1 MAGSGPVREP
11 MRGKKRLGLVACLAF
26 VLFYGVPLPTIP
38 LFALFEDPIHE
49 PLEEGEVVTMPEPEE
64 LGSLPVPHLAR
75 QGGGGGSCPP
85 PAILTQPQVP
95 RGELPQDELVLADPP
110 EPLLQ
115 QAPADP
121 RAPCLIED
129 MVNPGDTLSILL
141 NPYIGAGELEKFTSA
156 CKGLFNVASLRVGK
170 TYRITTVGGLL
181 QQFVYEEDDKGLL
194 VVERKGDDFAAG
206 RIPIVYDVKT
216 EALAGEIRSSLF
228 GAVERM
234 GEKPEIALRLAEI
247 FSCDVDFLRDI
258 REGDSFRV
266 LIKKRFLDS
275 ALAGYSDVLAAEFV
289 NNGKTYRGFLFHDET
304 GKATYYDAEGNS
316 LRKSFL
322 KAPLAFTRVTSGFSM
337 ARRHPVTGVVRPHPA
352 VDYGAPKGT
361 PVMAVADGVVAFNG
375 WGNGAGNYV
384 SLKHQSGY
392 ESMYLHLSRFASG
405 LSRGGRVRQGEVI
418 GYVGSTGL
426 STGPHLDFRMKK
438 DGKWINPTNLVNIK
452 GGSLP
457 DKYMKEFKKVV
468 AEQLGMLQ
476 DALAATGTKEKSGA
490 YSVAEARP

>member
-1 MAGSGPVREP
+1 
-11 MRGKKRLGLVACLAF
+11 MRGKKRLCLVACIAF

-49 PLEEGEVVTMPEPEE
+49 PIEEGEVVTMPEPED
-64 LGSLPVPHLAR
+64 LGILLAPHLAN
-75 QGGGGGSCPP
+75 QEGDACPP
-85 PAILTQPQVP
+85 GDA
-95 RGELPQDELVLADPP
+95 LAQADSPIH
-110 EPLLQ
+110 PL
-115 QAPADP
+115 PADP
-121 RAPCLIED
+121 SAPCVLEEMI
-129 MVNPGDTLSILL
+129 NPGDTLSILL
-141 NPYIGAGELEKFTSA
+141 NPHIGPGELEKFISA
-156 CKGLFNVASLRVGK
+156 CKGQFNVASLRVGK

-181 QQFVYEEDDKGLL
+181 QQFVYEEDDKGLFI
-194 VVERKGDDFAAG
+194 VERKGEGDFVAG

-216 EALAGEIRSSLF
+216 QALAGEIRSSLF

-275 ALAGYSDVLAAEFV
+275 SLVGYSDMLAAEFV
-289 NNGKTYRGFLFHDET
+289 NNGKVFRGFLFHDED
-304 GKATYYDAEGNS
+304 GKPAYYDADGNS

-337 ARRHPVTGVVRPHPA
+337 ARKHPVTGVVRPHPA

-375 WGNGAGNYV
+375 WGNGAGNYIT
-384 SLKHQSGY
+384 LKHQGGY

-405 LSRGGRVRQGEVI
+405 LKRGGRVRQGEVI

-457 DKYMKEFKKVV
+457 SKYMKEFKKIV
-468 AEQLGMLQ
+468 AEQLDMLQ
-476 DALAATGTKEKSGA
+476 DALTATAPTTAGGR
-490 YSVAEARP
+490 YSLADARP